1 MKQLN
6 RDKLLFGWVN
16 SRGVPSPVLRKTTTT
31 VISSAGTNGQC
42 QQTAGIGP
50 FSGDNVICSDGSKG
64 RRLCKVRIY
73 HTRGYLN
80 ALTCLTGIIQSGW
93 KRRAA
98 ELLQQGAGPVVLHR
112 DRHDGRRKQLSDQLQ
127 TKRIHACQGN
137 ITDALCLERCHSSRR
152 QM

>member
-50 FSGDNVICSDGSKG
+50 FSGNNIICSDGSKG

-73 HTRGYLN
+73 HTPRLFKCAN
-80 ALTCLTGIIQSGW
+80 LF
-93 KRRAA
+93 
-98 ELLQQGAGPVVLHR
+98 
-112 DRHDGRRKQLSDQLQ
+112 DRNNSTRVKEEGR
-127 TKRIHACQGN
+127 
-137 ITDALCLERCHSSRR
+137 
-152 QM
+152 